1 MRKQTLMGICGNRS
15 DHWASRNGV
24 SAQMM
29 CAVRIHMLNESDLDV
44 VCPATAGAFWTS
56 DGQDKRCD
64 GGNGFNW
71 TLPISPENENSTILA
86 LSQT

>member
-1 MRKQTLMGICGNRS
+1 MQISFHPKKKKNHGQKKANKPAASKQSLQS
-15 DHWASRNGV
+15 D
-24 SAQMM
+24 
-29 CAVRIHMLNESDLDV
+29 ESDLDV
-44 VCPATAGAFWTS
+44 LCPATAGAFWTS